1 METLKYFIVF
11 LICNVA
17 IIVKGYHEKSNDGSL
32 NVNNDIIRQLMTY
45 NDLIKNLE
53 EKIIHFE
60 DEIKENSNEIN
71 NLKSI
76 INELQASRGSTPSYI
91 SNSTS
96 TTITTTIT
104 STITTKITTT
114 KATTTQGA
122 DACT

>member
-1 METLKYFIVF
+1 METLKYFSVF

-32 NVNNDIIRQLMTY
+32 NVNDDIIRQLMTY

-60 DEIKENSNEIN
+60 DEIKENSNEID

-96 TTITTTIT
+96 TAITTTIT

>member
-1 METLKYFIVF
+1 METLKYFLFF

-53 EKIIHFE
+53 DKIIHFE

-96 TTITTTIT
+96 RVLCI
-104 STITTKITTT
+104 KNR
-114 KATTTQGA
+114 KNFFNFYKP
-122 DACT
+122 

>member
-1 METLKYFIVF
+1 METLKYFLVF

-45 NDLIKNLE
+45 NDFIKNLE

-71 NLKSI
+71 HLKST
-76 INELQASRGSTPSYI
+76 LGM
-91 SNSTS
+91 
-96 TTITTTIT
+96 
-104 STITTKITTT
+104 K
-114 KATTTQGA
+114 
-122 DACT
+122 DHF

>member
-1 METLKYFIVF
+1 MKVWCCKCTT
-11 LICNVA
+11 
-17 IIVKGYHEKSNDGSL
+17 
-32 NVNNDIIRQLMTY
+32 Q
-45 NDLIKNLE
+45 
-53 EKIIHFE
+53 
-60 DEIKENSNEIN
+60 NSNEIN

>member
-1 METLKYFIVF
+1 METLKYFLVF